1 MMWNRQ
7 NIFILLST
15 ITTTVVTYSYLIDK
29 KQKTKKKKCTNK
41 NDVKE
46 SYDSLIGNTP
56 LFYLPHA
63 SKHKNVQ
70 LYVKLESSNPGG
82 TGKDRAAY
90 YMLRHAEQ
98 NGHLP
103 NPNDSITSSKHADKQ
118 ETMPQTTTTT
128 EEWKMCQ
135 LAMEKTRTG
144 GIVVE
149 GTSGSTGISL
159 ATLCASRGHA
169 CMIVMPDDQSKEKQN
184 LLQTLGAILY
194 VVPTA
199 SISNP
204 NHYVNIARRM
214 TQMINDYNNNQNKIY
229 QACFIDQFENLANF
243 QAHYEWTGPELLQQL
258 SSHYNDDN
266 NNNNN
271 TKRKK
276 KNNHLLFCMSSGTG
290 GTLAGVGKYLTEQ
303 IIPSSNT
310 TSCFSNVTLALV
322 DPPGS
327 ALYNKVKYNVAY
339 TSQQREQH
347 FIKNQYNTIAEG
359 IGLDR
364 VTANFALA
372 LPYLGKNAVTVSDQT
387 AVDIAHY
394 LYQYYGLFVGS
405 SSAMNVAAL
414 LQLSSSS
421 KKNLVGVT
429 MICDTGQRHV
439 TRFWNRDYIVNEWKL
454 QWPLDDPTS
463 WKVRLKPYIDL
474 T

>member
-1 MMWNRQ
+1 MWNRQ
-7 NIFILLST
+7 NIFVLLST
-15 ITTTVVTYSYLIDK
+15 ITTTTVVTYSYLVHMNR
-29 KQKTKKKKCTNK
+29 KKKKKEDTKIN
-41 NDVKE
+41 VKE

-56 LFYLPHA
+56 LFYLHHA
-63 SKHKNVQ
+63 SKHKNVK

-98 NGHLP
+98 NGQLP
-103 NPNDSITSSKHADKQ
+103 NPNNIRKRRSPKDADNQ
-118 ETMPQTTTTT
+118 ETTTTT

-214 TQMINDYNNNQNKIY
+214 TQMINDYNNNDNMMY

-243 QAHYEWTGPELLQQL
+243 QAHYEWTGPELMQQL
-258 SSHYNDDN
+258 ASHYDDN
-266 NNNNN
+266 NMNTTRNNH
-271 TKRKK
+271 
-276 KNNHLLFCMSSGTG
+276 HLLFCMSSGTG

-303 IIPSSNT
+303 IIIRSPSSNT
-310 TSCFSNVTLALV
+310 ASCFSKLTLALV

-327 ALYNKVKYNVAY
+327 ALYNKVKYGVAY

-372 LPYLGKNAVTVSDQT
+372 LPYLGHNAVTVSDQT
-387 AVDIAHY
+387 AVDVAHY

-421 KKNLVGVT
+421 SSTENLVGIT

-439 TRFWNRDYIVNEWKL
+439 TRFWNRDFIVKEWKL
-454 QWPLDDPTS
+454 QWPLDDPIA
-463 WKVRLKPYIDL
+463 WKERLKPYIDL
-474 T
+474 P